1 MLTKAL
7 IISLEDPPSFLS
19 ATFLYGILTSQG
31 KPEQR
36 IDSKITLHEGPR
48 KALEWLIKKR
58 EASGHTQR
66 SSKTGHTAMSRR
78 INLFSF
84 QGAELR
90 QMGRKLFQRKEYY
103 KTGLISG
110 IFFLSQILK
119 LKIFSLSSTPKTSNK
134 CFLNI
139 LGKNYEWYEI
149 FKNGQELL
157 RVRDFALLAAE
168 HAILL

>member
-1 MLTKAL
+1 MIILTKAL
-7 IISLEDPPSFLS
+7 IISLKDPPSFLS

-36 IDSKITLHEGPR
+36 IDLKITSHEGPW
-48 KALEWLIKKR
+48 KALLWLIKKR
-58 EASGHTQR
+58 EAWDIHGDLQR
-66 SSKTGHTAMSRR
+66 LAIPLCQGE
-78 INLFSF
+78 INLFPF
-84 QGAELR
+84 PGAELR

-103 KTGLISG
+103 KTGLIPG
-110 IFFLSQILK
+110 IFFCSQILELK
-119 LKIFSLSSTPKTSNK
+119 LFSRSSTSKTSSK

-157 RVRDFALLAAE
+157 RVRGFALLAD
-168 HAILL
+168 